1 MTPDDTATVDQ
12 YRSGWSEIMGLIQ
25 TGGSWS
31 GHERN
36 CCFLNTGQAR
46 FANVSGVSGLD
57 FLDDS
62 RCVAPVDWDHDGDL
76 DLWLSARTGP
86 TLRFVR
92 NDVGDGHHFVA
103 FRLEGTSCNRNAI
116 GARISVTISA
126 NEDSSEEET
135 LLRTAHAGDGY
146 LSQASKWIHFGLG
159 NRDSIRKVTVRWPG
173 GDTEEFSGT
182 AIDGQFVLR
191 QGAGAARSWQP
202 PDRTVDLTPSQLET
216 VKSERAKRIVIRDR
230 IPMAE
235 LRYEDFSSG
244 KPVSVEASGEEAHA
258 GPILVN
264 LWATWCRPCL
274 AELNEFAEK
283 ADELKAAGLD
293 VVALNIETAGEDAAE
308 AVPKARELLTEKIRF
323 PFRTGFATP
332 ELLEKIDAMQEVLL
346 SLRPAKGQLPSSFLI
361 DRFGRLR
368 VIYPG
373 KVTVEQLVQDVR
385 LIAKPLSSQEL
396 FLPMPGRWLNEPD
409 QSTHT
414 LAKVSLEFQKRGL
427 SDEALRFGRLI
438 ADIGSRHAISKDH
451 RLPLASLFFET
462 GVEQLTQ
469 ESLGE
474 AARNLRHAVRMR
486 PEWPEAHANLGT
498 ACQSLDRLAEAERHF
513 TRAIALNPDLLPPHF
528 GLGLI
533 LLDSERHEQAMGHF
547 RVVINLQPRFS
558 EAHHRLGLALLRS
571 GQKQAGLSSIQQ
583 ALQLD
588 PLNQAARKSLAT
600 AMEGRTP

>member
-1 MTPDDTATVDQ
+1 MTPDDTATVDR

-92 NDVGDGHHFVA
+92 NDGGDGHHFVA

-116 GARISVTISA
+116 GARISITITA
-126 NEDSSEEET
+126 NEDSSEET

-173 GDTEEFSGT
+173 GDAEEFSGT

-191 QGAGAARSWQP
+191 QGAGVARSWQT
-202 PDRTVDLTPSQLET
+202 PDRTVDLTPSQLDT

-230 IPMAE
+230 IPIAK
-235 LRYEDFSSG
+235 LRYEDFSNG
-244 KPVSVEASGEEAHA
+244 KPVSVKDSGEKAHA

-293 VVALNIETAGEDAAE
+293 VVALNIEAAGEDAAE
-308 AVPKARELLTEKIRF
+308 AVPKARELLTEKFRF

-332 ELLEKIDAMQEVLL
+332 ELLETIDAMQEVLL

-385 LIAKPLSSQEL
+385 LIAKPLSSQES

-414 LAKVSLEFQKRGL
+414 LAKLSLEFQKRGL
-427 SDEALRFGRLI
+427 SDEALRFGSLV

-451 RLPLASLFFET
+451 RLQLASLFFET

-469 ESLGE
+469 ESLDE

-498 ACQSLDRLAEAERHF
+498 ACHSLDRLAEAERHF

-533 LLDSERHEQAMGHF
+533 LLDSERYEKAAGHF
-547 RVVINLQPRFS
+547 RVVVNLQPRFS
-558 EAHHRLGLALLRS
+558 EAHHRLGLALLHS
-571 GQKQAGLSSIQQ
+571 GQKRAALSSIQQ
-583 ALQLD
+583 AVQLD
-588 PLNQAARKSLAT
+588 PLNQAARKSLAA

>member
-1 MTPDDTATVDQ
+1 MTSDDTATVDQ

-36 CCFLNTGQAR
+36 CCFLNTGQSR

-92 NDVGDGHHFVA
+92 NDGGDGYHFVA

-116 GARISVTISA
+116 GARISVTIADS
-126 NEDSSEEET
+126 EDSSEEET

-159 NRDSIRKVTVRWPG
+159 NREAIRKVTVRWPG

-182 AIDGQFVLR
+182 AINEQFVLR
-191 QGAGAARSWQP
+191 QGDGTASAWQP
-202 PDRTVDLTPSQLET
+202 PERTVDLTPSQLET

-230 IPMAE
+230 VPMAE
-235 LRYEDFSSG
+235 LQYNDSSSG
-244 KPVSVEASGEEAHA
+244 KPVPIEASGEEAHT
-258 GPILVN
+258 GPILIN

-274 AELNEFAEK
+274 AELHEFAEK

-293 VVALNIETAGEDAAE
+293 VVALNIEAAGEDAAE
-308 AVPKARELLTEKIRF
+308 AVPKAREVLTEKIRF

-332 ELLEKIDAMQEVLL
+332 ELLEKLDAIQEVLL
-346 SLRPAKGQLPSSFLI
+346 SLRPAKGQLPSSFLV

-373 KVTVEQLVQDVR
+373 KVTVEQLVQDTR
-385 LIAKPLSSQEL
+385 LIANPSSSREA
-396 FLPMPGRWLNEPD
+396 FLPLPGRWLNEAD
-409 QSTHT
+409 ESTHT
-414 LAKVSLEFQKRGL
+414 LAKLSLEFQKRGL
-427 SDEALRFGRLI
+427 NDEALRFGSLV

-451 RLPLASLFFET
+451 RLHLATLFFET

-469 ESLGE
+469 ESLEE

-513 TRAIALNPDLLPPHF
+513 SRAIALNPELLPPHY

-533 LLDSERHEQAMGHF
+533 LLDSDRHEQAAGHF
-547 RVVINLQPRFS
+547 RAVINLQPRFA
-558 EAHHRLGLALLRS
+558 EAHHQLGLALLRS
-571 GQKQAGLSSIQQ
+571 GQKQSGLSAIQQ

-600 AMEGRTP
+600 AMEGRSP

>member
-86 TLRFVR
+86 MLRFVR
-92 NDVGDGHHFVA
+92 NDSGDGHNFVA
-103 FRLEGTSCNRNAI
+103 VRLMGTTCNRNAI
-116 GARISVTISA
+116 GARIAVTA
-126 NEDSSEEET
+126 AENEGTSEEET

-159 NRDSIRKVTVRWPG
+159 NRDSVRKVTVRWPG
-173 GDTEEFSGT
+173 GDTEEFSGI
-182 AIDGQFVLR
+182 AINGQFVLR
-191 QGAGAARSWQP
+191 QGTGAALPWQP
-202 PDRTVDLTPSQLET
+202 PERTVDLSPSQLET

-230 IPMAE
+230 IPMAR
-235 LRYEDFSSG
+235 LNYDDFLTG
-244 KPVSVEASGEEAHA
+244 KPAIVQASGEGADT

-274 AELNEFAEK
+274 TELNEFAEK

-293 VVALNIETAGEDAAE
+293 VVALNVEAAGEDAAE
-308 AVPKARELLTEKIRF
+308 AVPKAREFLTERIRF

-332 ELLEKIDAMQEVLL
+332 QLLEKIDAMQEVLL

-373 KVTVEQLVQDVR
+373 KVTVEQLIRDAR
-385 LIAKPLSSQEL
+385 LIAKPLSSRES

-414 LAKVSLEFQKRGL
+414 LAKLSLEFQKRRLTG
-427 SDEALRFGRLI
+427 EALRFGSLV

-451 RLPLASLFFET
+451 RLQLASLFFET
-462 GVEQLTQ
+462 GVEHLTQ
-469 ESLGE
+469 ESLDE
-474 AARNLRHAVRMR
+474 AARNLRQAVRMR

-498 ACQSLDRLAEAERHF
+498 VCQSIGRLAEAERHF
-513 TRAIALNPDLLPPHF
+513 TRAIALNPELLPPHF

-533 LLDSERHEQAMGHF
+533 QLDSERYEQAAGHF

-558 EAHHRLGLALLRS
+558 GAHHRLGLALLHS

-583 ALQLD
+583 AIQLD
-588 PLNQAARKSLAT
+588 PLNQAARESLAA
-600 AMEGRTP
+600 AMEDRTP